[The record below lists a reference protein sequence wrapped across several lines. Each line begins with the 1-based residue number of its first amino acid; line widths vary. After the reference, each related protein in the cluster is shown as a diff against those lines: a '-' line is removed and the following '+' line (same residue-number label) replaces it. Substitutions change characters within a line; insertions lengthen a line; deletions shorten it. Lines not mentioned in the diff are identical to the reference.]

1 MLRQLVMESS
11 DGEIDLFLMNEN
23 IPKNLAW
30 ALEAT
35 MSGFHSI
42 VK

>member
-1 MLRQLVMESS
+1 MLRQLVTESS

-23 IPKNLAW
+23 IPKNLDW
-30 ALEAT
+30 PFEAT
-35 MSGFHSI
+35 MSGFHRI